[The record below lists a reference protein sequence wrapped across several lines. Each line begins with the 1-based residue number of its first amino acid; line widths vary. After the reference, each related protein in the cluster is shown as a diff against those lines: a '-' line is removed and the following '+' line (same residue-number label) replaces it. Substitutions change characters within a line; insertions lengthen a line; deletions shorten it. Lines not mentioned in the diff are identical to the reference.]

1 MNLIKV
7 FTQDPEAEKG
17 KKAILRARAIYPMV
31 TLGKMLAF
39 STQKLLASKTSLYI
53 PFTPPQ
59 DPSYKHQ
66 ECKEEEQEKGL
77 GSQ

>member
-39 STQKLLASKTSLYI
+39 ST
-53 PFTPPQ
+53 
-59 DPSYKHQ
+59 
-66 ECKEEEQEKGL
+66 
-77 GSQ
+77 